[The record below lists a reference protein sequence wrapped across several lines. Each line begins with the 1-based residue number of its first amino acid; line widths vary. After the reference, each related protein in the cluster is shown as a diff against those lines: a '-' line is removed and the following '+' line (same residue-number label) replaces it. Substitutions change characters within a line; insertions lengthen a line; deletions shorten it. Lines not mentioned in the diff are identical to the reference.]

1 MKEIGNIENCD
12 NDDVVE
18 VILMIEESFK
28 IKFWEK
34 AYMHVHNVGD
44 LVQVVQSYV
53 NYPHHESCT
62 SQSAFYRVRNSIALT
77 QSIDPQK
84 NLSW

>member
-44 LVQVVQSYV
+44 LVQV
-53 NYPHHESCT
+53 
-62 SQSAFYRVRNSIALT
+62 
-77 QSIDPQK
+77 
-84 NLSW
+84 